1 MAQVQLRMIYG
12 YKMSSQ
18 TRSQKTS
25 LARPQGAV
33 ALTAYQAILAQR
45 HPNTNHVIQVTM
57 IALLMSSTLPI
68 SALGH
73 IPPQQCIN
81 QDCAILSIM
90 KPFSKPS
97 EGVLQHILSIVS
109 LQTWVLSAPYKWGII
124 SIA

>member
-1 MAQVQLRMIYG
+1 MCMAQVQLRMIYG

-73 IPPQQCIN
+73 IPLLHFIN
-81 QDCAILSIM
+81 HDCAILLTTKHSFIV
-90 KPFSKPS
+90 PEASS
-97 EGVLQHILSIVS
+97 LRIRSTALLQITA
-109 LQTWVLSAPYKWGII
+109 Q
-124 SIA
+124 